1 MHGTSKWMVKL
12 AIVVT
17 AIAFATPALAGVV
30 MFKGKV
36 RTGFGTST
44 NATDLANN
52 GLPACAP
59 LNGNIYG
66 DNDWGTL
73 VAQGFAEQGTGTHP
87 TLMFDA
93 YEPLLDAAAG
103 TNLAGYNGG
112 NGGAFPRY
120 RATCRIFY
128 PPFVVRLLRSR
139 IQGAGAGWPGEA
151 GTLGQGQGINYGT
164 ASALEQTV
172 PFYGT
177 GATNMGKQNVWKGV
191 RNYGGAVP
199 QVTKG
204 SIVWSNATQPAA
216 TAGPIVNIASG
227 PGVVLG
233 VNAEPRTNG
242 AGADLATF
250 GIRSYV
256 NGYLPTGPNAL
267 GGGDATWRTASD
279 PQRLKA
285 WGEQSSHT
293 AKTATG
299 NQFVLRTPG
308 AVVHGPVWPP
318 PANVTNPP
326 GPTTLANGATRF
338 LTVPTPGGGTLMIPG
353 YTPVQ
358 IRIAAGVFT
367 TGRVQHSDMVGDYVT
382 VRSAEGDDITGL
394 NEAGGTTRKLQV
406 VTPWSAN
413 IAGIGALPL
422 FPVPLG
428 FGGIAMLDL
437 NIIPMPAPEP
447 GFLISLGA
455 GAIAL
460 VGIARARRR

>member
-12 AIVVT
+12 AILVT

-44 NATDLANN
+44 NVTDLANN

-59 LNGNIYG
+59 LNGNVYG

-93 YEPLLDAAAG
+93 YEPLLDTGAG
-103 TNLAGYNGG
+103 TNLAGYAGG

-120 RATCRIFY
+120 RATCKIFY

-151 GTLGQGQGINYGT
+151 GTLGQGDGIAYGT

-204 SIVWSNATQPAA
+204 SIVWSGATQPAV
-216 TAGPIVNIASG
+216 TTGPIAGISTG
-227 PGVVLG
+227 PGVQLG
-233 VNAEPRTNG
+233 INVPPWTTG

-250 GIRSYV
+250 GIRSYI

-279 PQRLKA
+279 PQRLKE

-293 AKTATG
+293 GKASTG
-299 NQFVLRTPG
+299 NAFVLRTPG
-308 AVVHGPVWPP
+308 
-318 PANVTNPP
+318 TSM
-326 GPTTLANGATRF
+326 GASGTPRI
-338 LTVPTPGGGTLMIPG
+338 LTIPTPGGGTAMIPAVTSG
-353 YTPVQ
+353 Q
-358 IRIAAGVFT
+358 IRIAAGKFT
-367 TGRVQHSDMVGDYVT
+367 TGRVQHSDMVGDYTT
-382 VRSAEGDDITGL
+382 VRSAEGDDLTGL

-413 IAGIGALPL
+413 IGGIGFLGI
-422 FPVPLG
+422 FPIQLG

-460 VGIARARRR
+460 VGMARARRR